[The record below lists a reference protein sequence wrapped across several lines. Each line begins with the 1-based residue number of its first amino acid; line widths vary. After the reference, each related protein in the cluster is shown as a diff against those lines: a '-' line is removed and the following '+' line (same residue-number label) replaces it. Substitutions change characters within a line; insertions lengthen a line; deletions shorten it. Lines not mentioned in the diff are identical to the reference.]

1 MFLIIGVVIS
11 FFLSGL
17 LLLKKHKSR
26 ADKILLAWL
35 LFMALHQLMMY
46 LQISGTLYKHPHLLG
61 ISFPFPVLQ
70 GLMLFV
76 YVSEITG
83 SRFKQRGHIFLHLIP
98 ALSLVLFAIPFYLLS
113 PEEKIWV
120 FENEGK
126 GFEWYMIYIN
136 LLIGVSGTFYSIWSL
151 LLIRRY
157 RTDIQETLS
166 NTDKKE
172 LKWLQYLSIALGL
185 IWMLSFF
192 VDNGIIYPAVVIFI
206 ILIGFFG
213 INQMDIFNATTIPSN
228 NPIKSAGA
236 NSDPEHEL
244 NVNRYAKSG
253 LDKEKANK
261 LYIELKCI
269 MEEKE
274 IYKNANLTLRDLAHE
289 LNCSANY
296 LSQVINEN
304 EQMNFYS
311 YINKLRIHSFLQQM
325 DLPASKKYTMLSVAH
340 DCGFSNKSTF
350 NRHFKKIT
358 GQTPS
363 EYFKLK
369 PNMVEKT
376 T

>member
-17 LLLKKHKSR
+17 LFLKKHKSR
-26 ADKILLAWL
+26 ADKILLVWL
-35 LFMALHQLMMY
+35 LFMAIHQLMMY
-46 LQISGTLYKHPHLLG
+46 LQISGVLFKYPHLLG

-83 SRFKQRGHIFLHLIP
+83 NRFKHRGYILLHLLP
-98 ALSLVLFAIPFYLLS
+98 AFSLVALAMPFYLLP

-126 GFEWYMIYIN
+126 GFEWYMTYIN
-136 LLIGVSGTFYSIWSL
+136 VLIGASGFFYSVWSL
-151 LLIRRY
+151 FLIRRY

-172 LKWLQYLSIALGL
+172 LKWLQYLSIALGI
-185 IWMLSFF
+185 IWILSLF
-192 VDNGIIYPAVVIFI
+192 VDNSIIYPAVVVFV

-213 INQMDIFNATTIPSN
+213 INQMDIFNSTVNQTHLAERSGVETTN
-228 NPIKSAGA
+228 AEKL
-236 NSDPEHEL
+236 NS
-244 NVNRYAKSG
+244 NRYAKSG
-253 LDKEKANK
+253 LDKEKALK
-261 LYIELKCI
+261 LYLDLKQI

-274 IYKNANLTLRDLAHE
+274 IYKNANLTLRDLALE
-289 LNCSANY
+289 LDCSANY
-296 LSQVINEN
+296 LSQVINEK
-304 EQMNFYS
+304 EKINFYS
-311 YINKLRIHSFLQQM
+311 YVNKLRIEFFLQQM
-325 DLPASKKYTMLSVAH
+325 DLPQNKKYTMMSVAN

-350 NRHFKKIT
+350 NRHFKRIT

-363 EYFKLK
+363 EFFKLRK
-369 PNMVEKT
+369 NPVEKSD
-376 T
+376 